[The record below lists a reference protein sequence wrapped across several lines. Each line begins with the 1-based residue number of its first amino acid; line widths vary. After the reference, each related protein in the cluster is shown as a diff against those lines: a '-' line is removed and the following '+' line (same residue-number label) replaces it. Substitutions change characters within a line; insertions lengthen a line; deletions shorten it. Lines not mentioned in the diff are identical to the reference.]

1 MKYSICLFVIL
12 ISLSGQAQEFSFG
25 AKAGWNYSQLQDLPD
40 PDNNF
45 DFNKASNFHVGGY
58 LNIGLTEKL
67 SFQPEVLYSG
77 KGGQIGFE
85 DSTGSF
91 RTDINLNYL
100 TFPLLLQYRSGFLS
114 IHAGPELGWQL
125 DRNGS
130 DERLGI
136 LDSETYDMPF
146 DLSGVA
152 GITIHFGALSVT
164 GRYGRAFTKLV
175 ELEKTDVH
183 GNSSG
188 KGTYGYNEFW
198 QLSLGLR
205 LL

>member
-1 MKYSICLFVIL
+1 MKYQICFVLSILAICAT
-12 ISLSGQAQEFSFG
+12 AQEFSLG
-25 AKAGWNYSQLQDLPD
+25 LKAGWNYSQLQDLPD
-40 PDNNF
+40 PGNDF
-45 DFNKASNFHVGGY
+45 DFEQASDFHLGGY
-58 LNIGLTEKL
+58 LNIGLSEKW

-77 KGGQIGFE
+77 KGGQI
-85 DSTGSF
+85 SF
-91 RTDINLNYL
+91 QDTSRSVTTDINLNYL

-114 IHAGPELGWQL
+114 IHAGPELGFQL

-136 LDSETYDMPF
+136 LDAETYDMPF

-152 GITIHFGALSVT
+152 GLTVHIGAISIT

-175 ELEKTDVH
+175 ELEKTDIN
-183 GNSSG
+183 GNSTG